1 LLQEVFWVMFNYV
14 QIGNATSNDK
24 KTNYFILKPNGC
36 ELGTAYGDLGQ
47 NFTATTS
54 TPTLALGTPYQYTIT
69 KRGYHLTVAID
80 GVSVLDATY
89 DHTGLYDQEG
99 VIGLY
104 CEDATV
110 TSVVLTSH
118 MLSILFNNVWH
129 ALSQIRTT
137 SNRNGTKNEFPKFPS
152 GAGTDDKSGGRGP
165 RLANKATNRMDDTN
179 SCGVGVLGDR

>member
-1 LLQEVFWVMFNYV
+1 MFNYV
-14 QIGNATSNDK
+14 QIGNGTSNDK
-24 KTNYFILKPNGC
+24 KTNYFILKPNWC

-104 CEDATV
+104 CEDAAVQV
-110 TSVVLTSH
+110 TSVLLASH
-118 MLSILFNNVWH
+118 DPAASGSAAS
-129 ALSQIRTT
+129 ALS
-137 SNRNGTKNEFPKFPS
+137 PS
-152 GAGTDDKSGGRGP
+152 FSPALT
-165 RLANKATNRMDDTN
+165 LLIYMYLT
-179 SCGVGVLGDR
+179 